1 MLQLKKNKIVTH
13 VSEGQVEIRQM
24 EVDWYCGNYQTISGQ
39 AAMLAGFAFNFI
51 TAPMPK
57 DQENTLLEFIYFY
70 CVCAAMGAEL
80 GVIVISSYLSV
91 WAPSLAL
98 RGKRGATDLHKA
110 CDTLRDYQAL
120 VFTCFMCGWVIYF
133 IASVLQV
140 WIFYRK
146 SIATFVS
153 IPFSIFTLA
162 IIWYLFDLRWKL
174 SLPEDQVVSGKIAHF
189 RRYENIGDIA
199 DGLPASGS
207 ASRAGGAGGDYFAV
221 GQDEGDEP
229 KILVSERTTQRS
241 S

>member
-1 MLQLKKNKIVTH
+1 MLQLKKNKIVTQ

-57 DQENTLLEFIYFY
+57 DQENGLIEMVYFY

-146 SIATFVS
+146 SVASFVS

-162 IIWYLFDLRWKL
+162 IIWYLLDLRRKL

-189 RRYENIGDIA
+189 ERYETIGDIA
-199 DGLPASGS
+199 DGLSSSNPRRSAGGS
-207 ASRAGGAGGDYFAV
+207 AGDYFAV
-221 GQDEGDEP
+221 EQDEDEP
-229 KILVSERTTQRS
+229 KILVSGRTTQRS